1 MAKKDEEK
9 RSGGFGYTDDSGNR
23 VSAFRDMF
31 DGGGAGRSG
40 ASFEGSPLSTFGNA
54 LGMRPSGS
62 DRPNPRQS
70 AGFGDFFDGG
80 GYGRSGQRF
89 SGSNY
94 SILANAL
101 GIKPM
106 GYEQRLAAAQA
117 QAQAAPAV
125 GYAAVDPTPQYD
137 PMYTDM
143 NYRKAAGL
151 LPMFEYGPSYT
162 SDNYEEASGV
172 NLQVPMQSGFDAYV
186 AGLGPAAEGMSQRA
200 LEYAYELHLQGYGQ

>member
-9 RSGGFGYTDDSGNR
+9 RSGGFGYTDDSGSR

-54 LGMRPSGS
+54 LGIRPAGS

-89 SGSNY
+89 SGSGY

-106 GYEQRLAAAQA
+106 GYEQRMAAAQP
-117 QAQAAPAV
+117 QMRPAPSVVQTGFVPQPVVTPEVTATPLDPV
-125 GYAAVDPTPQYD
+125 GAMPLQDLLS
-137 PMYTDM
+137 MIE
-143 NYRKAAGL
+143 AGL
-151 LPMFEYGPSYT
+151 I
-162 SDNYEEASGV
+162 D
-172 NLQVPMQSGFDAYV
+172 
-186 AGLGPAAEGMSQRA
+186 AEGTDEFVNSRTNTQMHGDPLGREVNP
-200 LEYAYELHLQGYGQ
+200 LYVNYPFMRY